1 MSKMYD
7 FLSGNVPGG
16 LGLYLLLVLV
26 LFLALHSASRSNELF
41 TPRLFRR
48 WFGAIWA
55 LITGGYLLL
64 WFGNPPPAVY
74 SRYATMFS
82 VQQPGDAWLA
92 YYFRDEISRQLK
104 PGTSATNYFFP
115 ERWNLRAGVD
125 CVQAD
130 EARCEALARS
140 IPLNQ
145 VLRGRLLREEDQAV
159 LVLSLMEFP
168 AGGTRAEQSFAI
180 TPEDPRQSLPEMI
193 RWVGRH
199 FPLREQP
206 MRPEPARKGL
216 MLAKNAFFRADYAE
230 SQRLL
235 KPLLQEDPAN
245 IDYRKWYFYNRIRQA
260 AARKAEQP
268 ADPHRVTKT
277 EWQLT
282 LDEARKFL
290 LGLAKTNFEQDALDP
305 LLNNMIAE
313 SFIIEEYFNDAEEF
327 LRIAFGEDPFSM
339 EVLENMTLLHESRY
353 RDLPFKDRM
362 SLYQRILNICPL
374 NERIL
379 EEYVDKLLLNVQ
391 VTDAQSKEIRERIH
405 RLLAINPASV
415 TALSLLGKFHSLNFD
430 YDEALSA
437 FRKADSLQ
445 PGRAQTQYNLG
456 VTYYQLKDLERAET
470 YFQKAVKLG
479 DYLEAHLYLG
489 AIYQE
494 RGEYEKALARF
505 RYRVAHKQ
513 GDDDYYAVQAM
524 KGIRECLEALNIEI
538 PNQ

>member
-1 MSKMYD
+1 MYD

-16 LGLYLLLVLV
+16 LGLYVLLVLV

-55 LITGGYLLL
+55 VITGGYLLL

-74 SRYATMFS
+74 SRYSTMFS
-82 VQQPGDAWLA
+82 VEQPGDAWLA
-92 YYFRDEISRQLK
+92 YYFRDEVSRQLK
-104 PGTSATNYFFP
+104 PGTSATHYFFP
-115 ERWNLRAGVD
+115 ERWNDRAGID
-125 CVQAD
+125 CVQDD
-130 EARCEALARS
+130 EARCDTLARS

-145 VLRGRLLREEDQAV
+145 VLRGRLLHEDEQIV

-168 AGGTRAEQSFAI
+168 AGHTRAERSFEI
-180 TPEDPRQSLPEMI
+180 SPGNPQQNLPDII
-193 RWVGRH
+193 RWVGDH

-206 MRPEPARKGL
+206 QRPEPARKAFV
-216 MLAKNAFFRADYAE
+216 LARNAFYRSDYAE
-230 SQRLL
+230 SLRLL
-235 KPLLQEDPAN
+235 QPLLQDEPATEA
-245 IDYRKWYFYNRIRQA
+245 YRKWYFYNRIRQA

-313 SFIIEEYFNDAEEF
+313 SFIIDEYFDDAEEF
-327 LRIAFGEDPFSM
+327 LRIAFGEDPYSM

-353 RDLPFKDRM
+353 HGLPFKDKM

-391 VTDAQSKEIRERIH
+391 VTDAQSKEIQERIH
-405 RLLAINPASV
+405 RLLAIHPASV

-430 YDEALSA
+430 YDQALEA

-456 VTYYQLKDLERAET
+456 VTYYQLKDLDRAEQ
-470 YFQKAVKLG
+470 YFQNAVKLD

-489 AIYQE
+489 AIYKE
-494 RGEYEKALARF
+494 RGEYEKALAQF
-505 RYRVAHKQ
+505 RYRVARKQ

>member
-1 MSKMYD
+1 MYD

-16 LGLYLLLVLV
+16 FGLYLLLVLV
-26 LFLALHSASRSNELF
+26 LFLAMHSASRSNELF

-48 WFGAIWA
+48 WFGAVWA
-55 LITGGYLLL
+55 VITGGYLLL

-74 SRYATMFS
+74 SRYSTMFS

-104 PGTSATNYFFP
+104 PGTSATHYFFP
-115 ERWNLRAGVD
+115 ERWHYRAGVD

-130 EARCEALARS
+130 ETRCEELARS
-140 IPLNQ
+140 IPLNR
-145 VLRGRLLREEDQAV
+145 VLRGRLLREDDQTV

-168 AGGTRAEQSFAI
+168 AGRTLAEKSFGVS
-180 TPEDPRQSLPEMI
+180 PENPGQSLAEMI
-193 RWVGRH
+193 RWAGRH
-199 FPLREQP
+199 FPQRENR
-206 MRPEPARKGL
+206 MLPEPARKAFV
-216 MLAKNAFFRADYAE
+216 LARNAFYQADYAE
-230 SQRLL
+230 SLRLL
-235 KPLLQEDPAN
+235 KPLLQEDPADT
-245 IDYRKWYFYNRIRQA
+245 DYRKWYFYNRIRQA
-260 AARKAEQP
+260 AARKSEQP
-268 ADPHRVTKT
+268 ADPHRVTRT

-313 SFIIEEYFNDAEEF
+313 SFIIDEYFNDAEEF

-353 RDLPFKDRM
+353 RDLPFNDKM

-391 VTDAQSKEIRERIH
+391 VTDAQSKEIRERVH
-405 RLLAINPASV
+405 RLLTINPASV

-430 YDEALSA
+430 YAQALEA

-445 PGRAQTQYNLG
+445 PGRAQSQYNLG
-456 VTYYQLKDLERAET
+456 VTYYQLKDHDRAET
-470 YFQKAVKLG
+470 YFQNAVKLG

-489 AIYQE
+489 AIYKE
-494 RGEYEKALARF
+494 RGEYEKALAQF
-505 RYRVAHKQ
+505 RYRVARKQ

-524 KGIRECLEALNIEI
+524 KGIRECLEALNIKV